1 MARPYKQGLLYFPV
15 DVDFFEERRIKSL
28 KLRYGGNGIM
38 FFIYLLTEI
47 YRNGYYIIWDKDSI
61 ENAMEDLRLKENA
74 VLQMMEYLAT
84 RSLLIRGT
92 LDGSVT
98 TLSSHGIQKR
108 YQEAVKSLKRDVY
121 VYKEIWLLKD
131 EETAAFIK
139 FTHFEDKSGKNGSK
153 SGGNP
158 GKSGENPVNKIKQN
172 KIKENNNNYNIPET
186 GIFEKSF
193 GYPPSDVEKTMLL
206 SLLSNHDK
214 EIVEYAFFQASQNNR
229 KTLGYVKGVLNNL
242 DKAGVR
248 GMGDLAVYH
257 MKRGEL

>member
-1 MARPYKQGLLYFPV
+1 MKNGIDYFPFV
-15 DVDFFEERRIKSL
+15 CQPDDKLELIEAEFGLKGLAIIVKLLQRIYGER
-28 KLRYGGNGIM
+28 
-38 FFIYLLTEI
+38 
-47 YRNGYYIIWDKDSI
+47 GYYCEWNGEVALLFSRKHCGLGEGD
-61 ENAMEDLRLKENA
+61 NA
-74 VLQMMEYLAT
+74 VSEVVNTALK
-84 RSLLIRGT
+84 RGFFDKGKYEQFGVLT
-92 LDGSVT
+92 SA
-98 TLSSHGIQKR
+98 GIQKR
-108 YQEAVKSLKRDVY
+108 YFEAVKRRISVE
-121 VYKEIWLLKD
+121 VQKEYLLVKV
-131 EETAAFIK
+131 AQVP
-139 FTHFEDKSGKNGSK
+139 KNVDIIEK
-153 SGGNP
+153 NVCRN
-158 GKSGENPVNKIKQN
+158 GENVCRNQQSKV
-172 KIKENNNNYNIPET
+172 KESKVKESKVNNNNYNIPET